1 MAGIGPYRTCRTTL
15 TMSLDRATADFALRI
30 EIPSGRRWALL
41 GRRVGRQKI
50 VCCKKPRKYTVHAA
64 ACADFCHASVC
75 GHSAHNLILVDANRD
90 WSVKNQTV

>member
-1 MAGIGPYRTCRTTL
+1 MAGIGPYQTCRTTL

-50 VCCKKPRKYTVHAA
+50 VLLQKSPVNIRCTPPRA
-64 ACADFCHASVC
+64 
-75 GHSAHNLILVDANRD
+75 LIFVTRQFAGTAL
-90 WSVKNQTV
+90 TT

>member
-50 VCCKKPRKYTVHAA
+50 VLLQKAPKIYGAR
-64 ACADFCHASVC
+64 
-75 GHSAHNLILVDANRD
+75 R
-90 WSVKNQTV
+90 